1 LKKLFNQYRLK
12 NKIIVYV
19 KDEGSNLNTLTIASK
34 SVGKCEVLRLNESF
48 QGACFGHVFSKYV
61 NMLLLMKSLQEFQ
74 ICFNQIYPVIF
85 AKMYNLTL
93 KI

>member
-1 LKKLFNQYRLK
+1 LKKLLDQYRLK
-12 NKIIVYV
+12 TKIIVYV
-19 KDEGSNLNTLTIASK
+19 TDEGSNLNTMTIALK

-74 ICFNQIYPVIF
+74 ICFNQIYLVLQKCI
-85 AKMYNLTL
+85 T
-93 KI
+93 